1 MFERILVAY
10 DGSDFAK
17 KALTYAVGLQKLTG
31 SELLILTVF
40 RHHSQME
47 ASMSMVRAVSPDRI
61 DDTLGEFAKT
71 QAGEAK
77 AIALQ
82 EGADKVRAFVKNG
95 QPARTIV
102 KFAEQHEVGLI
113 VLGSRGIGD
122 LEGYL
127 LGSVSHKVT
136 SLAKCPVLVV

>member
-17 KALTYAVGLQKLTG
+17 KALSHAIDLQKLCNG
-31 SELLILTVF
+31 ELLILTVF

-47 ASMSMVRAVSPDRI
+47 ASMSMVRAESPESIDR
-61 DDTLGEFAKT
+61 TLGEFAKE
-71 QAGEAK
+71 QAGDAK
-77 AIALQ
+77 AYAQQ
-82 EGADKVRAFVKNG
+82 EGAADVRAFVMNG

-102 KFAEQHEVGLI
+102 KFAQDHDVSLI
-113 VLGSRGIGD
+113 VLGSRGVGD